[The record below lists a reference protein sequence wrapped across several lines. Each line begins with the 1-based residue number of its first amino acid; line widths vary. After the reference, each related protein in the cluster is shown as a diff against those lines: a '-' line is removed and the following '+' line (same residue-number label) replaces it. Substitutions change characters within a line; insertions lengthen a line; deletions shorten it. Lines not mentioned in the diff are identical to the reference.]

1 MKYLVK
7 YIVVTF
13 IVFFCTNIQAEQKI
27 AVIDMKF
34 ILNKSKAGIGAQN
47 FLKKEFENN
56 EKKYIKKEKE
66 LKTKEKDLLTKKT
79 ILSKEDY
86 TKEAIKLREEVTKY
100 QSERRA
106 TLEKISKLRIDA
118 RTELLKKFDPIVKK
132 YVADNNISLV
142 LDNKIVVIG
151 DENNDITKNIVEV
164 LNKEVPSINL
174 K

>member
-1 MKYLVK
+1 MKHLVK
-7 YIVVTF
+7 FIVVTF
-13 IVFFCTNIQAEQKI
+13 LVLFCTNIQAEEKI

-47 FLKKEFENN
+47 FLKKQFEAN
-56 EKKYIKKEKE
+56 EKKFAKIEKK
-66 LKTKEKDLLTKKT
+66 LKNQESDLLTKKT

-86 TKEAIKLREEVTKY
+86 TKEAIKLREEVSKY
-100 QSERRA
+100 QAERRA
-106 TLEKISKLRIDA
+106 SLEKISKLRIDA
-118 RTELLKKFDPIVKK
+118 KSMLLKKFDPIVRK

-142 LDNKIVVIG
+142 LDNKIVILG
-151 DENNDITKNIVEV
+151 DDTKDITKTIVEV